1 MQRVCVWGGAC
12 CAVLLMQHVCV
23 VLNWC
28 ECVCCVLLL
37 IGVDAACVC
46 GGVCC
51 AVLMMQHV
59 LSTLA
64 GPVKD
69 AP

>member
-1 MQRVCVWGGAC
+1 MC
-12 CAVLLMQHVCV
+12 VCV
-23 VLNWC
+23 VVNWC

>member
-1 MQRVCVWGGAC
+1 MLCCVVNAAC
-12 CAVLLMQHVCV
+12 VCV
-23 VLNWC
+23 VVDWC